1 MTTNL
6 TAMNENTM
14 NHLHANKW
22 DNLIYAQLLK
32 KTNYQLTQEKIQIEK
47 QILKLH
53 IRGQIQMTTLIN
65 FIQN

>member
-1 MTTNL
+1 MTTSL

-14 NHLHANKW
+14 NHLYANKR

-47 QILKLH
+47 
-53 IRGQIQMTTLIN
+53 
-65 FIQN
+65 F